1 MREEDDGK
9 KGGHCEHLAR
19 DVGSQKGRRE
29 EGDCGEVSEVKLSG
43 LVWSAEYTPKDA
55 HVLISTHVNIL
66 CYLAGR
72 IKIEDGIKVVDHLTL
87 R

>member
-1 MREEDDGK
+1 M
-9 KGGHCEHLAR
+9 
-19 DVGSQKGRRE
+19 GSQKGRRE